1 MNKLG
6 VFAIRRVWV
15 PEAMKDTLIVNVMR
29 IGDGFFWQVYSAL
42 KLANSNLIVKRL
54 LEAGD
59 GRHDCWR
66 LAEAKLGK

>member
-1 MNKLG
+1 MGKLR

-15 PEAMKDTLIVNVMR
+15 PEAMENPLLVNVVR
-29 IGDGFFWQVYSAL
+29 IGNGFFWQVYSAL

-59 GRHDCWR
+59 GRHDYWR
-66 LAEAKLGK
+66 LV